1 MRMLAADCR
10 RKPFPAHHQM
20 TKFSEISRSRIARY
34 LQLATLFRNRISS
47 GEWAIDARIPNVE
60 DLANEFQVARGTIR
74 EALGVLA
81 EEGLVERFRALGS
94 FVRKSPHAHSTHHL
108 ESNWQS
114 IIEVHQG
121 VEMRVLEQQRV
132 KALPAKFL
140 QEGDIA
146 APEYEMMR
154 RLHLRD
160 GRPDLVGRFYLDREL
175 YRQGPPKRFL
185 REPTLPILH
194 DIAGARIASARQVLT
209 VVTADREIADLL
221 EIPLNAPVVKV
232 DRRALDLDG
241 RLIYVGEGLY
251 RGDTVRLEINLR

>member
-1 MRMLAADCR
+1 
-10 RKPFPAHHQM
+10 M

-34 LQLATLFRNRISS
+34 LQLATLFRNRIVS

-60 DLANEFQVARGTIR
+60 DLADEFRVARGTIR

-81 EEGLVERFRALGS
+81 DEGLLERFRALGT
-94 FVRKSPHAHSTHHL
+94 FVRKSPLAESTHHL
-108 ESNWQS
+108 ESDWQS

-121 VEMRVLEQQRV
+121 VEIRVLEQERV
-132 KALPAKFL
+132 KTLPPALL
-140 QEGDIA
+140 VEGSVP

-154 RLHLRD
+154 RLQLRD
-160 GRPDLVGRFYLDREL
+160 ARPYLVGRFYLDREL

-194 DIAGARIASARQVLT
+194 DIAGARISSARQVLT
-209 VVTADREIADLL
+209 VVTADLEIANLL
-221 EIPLNAPVVKV
+221 DIPLNAPVVKV
-232 DRRALDLDG
+232 NRRAVDLDG

-251 RGDTVRLEINLR
+251 RGDMVRLEINLR

>member
-1 MRMLAADCR
+1 MPAASVLR
-10 RKPFPAHHQM
+10 LPLPADRFM
-20 TKFSEISRSRIARY
+20 NKFSEISRSRIARY
-34 LQLATLFRNRISS
+34 LQLATLFRNRIAS
-47 GEWAIDARIPNVE
+47 GEWAVDARIPNVE
-60 DLANEFQVARGTIR
+60 DLAEEFKVARGTIR

-81 EEGLVERFRALGS
+81 EEGLVERQRALGT
-94 FVRKSPHAHSTHHL
+94 FVRAAPHAHSTHHL
-108 ESNWQS
+108 ESDWQS

-121 VEMRVLEQQRV
+121 VEIRVLEQQRV
-132 KALPAKFL
+132 KTLPQALL
-140 QEGDIA
+140 QPEEVS

-160 GRPDLVGRFYLDREL
+160 ARPYLLARFYLDREL

-194 DIAGARIASARQVLT
+194 DIASARIKSARQVLT
-209 VVTADREIADLL
+209 VVTADLEVADLL

-232 DRRALDLDG
+232 RRRALDLDG

-251 RGDTVRLEINLR
+251 RGDMVRLEIDLR